1 MHTNLIRELR
11 RSPYRNYVDRPY
23 PEDENVVY
31 FMLLHPTPVIEA
43 FYEKLAAAGI
53 TKELK
58 VLKYESDD
66 YPGYSYIKI
75 YNRNA
80 TKENMI
86 QYLQKMTGL
95 SQIITFGTIPGRYDI
110 LVSPGD
116 TNRVVHMLKKL
127 YEPVKRIL

>member
-1 MHTNLIRELR
+1 MEKCPSEIYWNNH
-11 RSPYRNYVDRPY
+11 RSAIWTD
-23 PEDENVVY
+23 
-31 FMLLHPTPVIEA
+31 
-43 FYEKLAAAGI
+43 YEKLAAAGI

-86 QYLQKMTGL
+86 QYLKKMTGL
-95 SQIITFGTIPGRYDI
+95 SQIITFGTIPGRYDV

-127 YEPVKRIL
+127 YEPVRRIL

>member
-1 MHTNLIRELR
+1 
-11 RSPYRNYVDRPY
+11 
-23 PEDENVVY
+23 
-31 FMLLHPTPVIEA
+31 
-43 FYEKLAAAGI
+43 
-53 TKELK
+53 
-58 VLKYESDD
+58 
-66 YPGYSYIKI
+66 
-75 YNRNA
+75 
-80 TKENMI
+80 MI